1 MSARTLV
8 FVSCRLLTL
17 YVVISAIQSTGFFA
31 VPALLPQPME
41 FSALDKLIFLIV
53 FNTGNF
59 AMMIILWFGA
69 DWISTIIV
77 DEPHNEKSAFSWSR
91 HDIITTAL
99 IIIGIWLII
108 SGVSDVSAKIL
119 SMFMLGER
127 AISLIAPGITS
138 IIVGVGLI
146 FGSTRLTN
154 LIQRLRS

>member
-1 MSARTLV
+1 
-8 FVSCRLLTL
+8 
-17 YVVISAIQSTGFFA
+17 
-31 VPALLPQPME
+31 ME

-53 FNTGNF
+53 FNIGNF
-59 AMMIILWFGA
+59 AMMIILWLGA

-77 DEPHNEKSAFSWSR
+77 DEPYNEKSAFSWSR
-91 HDIITTAL
+91 HDILTTAL

-108 SGVSDVSAKIL
+108 SGVSDVSTKIL
-119 SMFMLGER
+119 SVFMLGER